1 MDLTVTPLFTYTLAV
16 TIKLATAEKGGVT
29 VTSTITLHQSPDSNS
44 TWATWGA
51 SGCGSNPNCQI
62 LLNMPQGTDITFP
75 YSFMAKIASSGYAS
89 DSLVSAYGNAAT
101 SDTINARAVTFV
113 EGTAGA
119 LVKLN
124 SGRVINLVGCLDA
137 YYVPTSGFTTIQNI
151 LKVGGTNG
159 RLNIKGGVKIKQ

>member
-113 EGTAGA
+113 EGT
-119 LVKLN
+119 
-124 SGRVINLVGCLDA
+124 
-137 YYVPTSGFTTIQNI
+137 
-151 LKVGGTNG
+151 
-159 RLNIKGGVKIKQ
+159 GGVKIKQ